1 MIKYYNVDTEDL
13 KKKIGWGGGYSTYEL
28 IYTLIF
34 RKSPE
39 FTLILQWHPNSTRK
53 LHLSTVWDKKENI
66 KIICAVLS
74 NQERVNKEWSN
85 HELWR
90 KLREF
95 RDKRERSGEIFVM
108 NCVTSANW
116 GTTRSLFIHEV
127 CTSAVSV
134 VWLTWIILWFSI
146 STQAPELGNEKTQKR
161 VWFLKHIICV
171 CKCHCWNWHI
181 YLEYNSV

>member
-1 MIKYYNVDTEDL
+1 MIKYYNVDTEDWFL
-13 KKKIGWGGGYSTYEL
+13 KKNRLGEGVFYVRID
-28 IYTLIF
+28 YTLIF

-39 FTLILQWHPNSTRK
+39 FTVILQWHPKSTRK

-127 CTSAVSV
+127 CLINMNNLMIFYFYTSPWVGKWENTKA
-134 VWLTWIILWFSI
+134 
-146 STQAPELGNEKTQKR
+146 R
-161 VWFLKHIICV
+161 VIFEAHNLCV
-171 CKCHCWNWHI
+171 
-181 YLEYNSV
+181 

>member
-1 MIKYYNVDTEDL
+1 M
-13 KKKIGWGGGYSTYEL
+13 GGGGIFYVRV
-28 IYTLIF
+28 TLIF

-108 NCVTSANW
+108 NCVTSVNW

-146 STQAPELGNEKTQKR
+146 LHKPLSWEMRKHKSACDFWST
-161 VWFLKHIICV
+161 
-171 CKCHCWNWHI
+171 
-181 YLEYNSV
+181 

>member
-1 MIKYYNVDTEDL
+1 M
-13 KKKIGWGGGYSTYEL
+13 GGYSTYEL

-95 RDKRERSGEIFVM
+95 RDKRERSGELFVM

-116 GTTRSLFIHEV
+116 GTIYPFIVHTWGMYQCSV
-127 CTSAVSV
+127 CCLINMNNLMNFYFYTSPWVGKWENTKA
-134 VWLTWIILWFSI
+134 
-146 STQAPELGNEKTQKR
+146 R
-161 VWFLKHIICV
+161 VIFEAHNMCV
-171 CKCHCWNWHI
+171 
-181 YLEYNSV
+181 